1 MQKFRCKICLNGLV
15 RIFLCRCSGRAD
27 HTVKSMCFLGFI
39 YFIYT
44 DSSHLVIRTHS
55 YVVPGIIKIFSENDF
70 RAAGMLRGKVFYA
83 VD

>member
-1 MQKFRCKICLNGLV
+1 MQMFRQSRSYCEEHV
-15 RIFLCRCSGRAD
+15 
-27 HTVKSMCFLGFI
+27 FLGFI

-55 YVVPGIIKIFSENDF
+55 YVVPEIIKIFSENDF
-70 RAAGMLRGKVFYA
+70 RVAGMLRGKVFYA

>member
-1 MQKFRCKICLNGLV
+1 MQMFRQSRSYCEEHV
-15 RIFLCRCSGRAD
+15 
-27 HTVKSMCFLGFI
+27 FLGFI

-55 YVVPGIIKIFSENDF
+55 YVVPGIIKIFSEKDF

>member
-1 MQKFRCKICLNGLV
+1 MFKQFSPDFFMQMFRQSRSYCEEHV
-15 RIFLCRCSGRAD
+15 
-27 HTVKSMCFLGFI
+27 FLGLI
-39 YFIYT
+39 CFIYT